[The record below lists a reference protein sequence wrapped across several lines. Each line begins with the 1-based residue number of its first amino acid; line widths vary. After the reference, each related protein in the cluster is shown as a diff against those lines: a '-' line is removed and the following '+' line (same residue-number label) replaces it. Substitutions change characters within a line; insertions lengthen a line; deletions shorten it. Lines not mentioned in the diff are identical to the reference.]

1 MFIDNGLFT
10 LYYEHTFIIILLPLF
25 LNVKNLATEFREGMK
40 KKTEKGGWSELEC
53 IEQNFQDLFIK
64 EEISK
69 EDLKGC
75 SLRIQVE
82 STNLK

>member
-1 MFIDNGLFT
+1 
-10 LYYEHTFIIILLPLF
+10 
-25 LNVKNLATEFREGMK
+25 MK
-40 KKTEKGGWSELEC
+40 EKTEKGGWSELEC

-75 SLRIQVE
+75 RLRIQVE